1 MSEKMGEE
9 MELDALAIGA
19 HPDDVEFSCGGTLLK
34 LVSLGYQV
42 GILDVSRG
50 ELGTRGTAEIR
61 AREAAAA
68 ADVMGLAVRDNLE
81 LPDGHVWLSE
91 ESRMRMA
98 RKIRRYRP
106 RIIFTHYWEDPHP
119 DHAHTCQIVR
129 EAAHVAG
136 LVKYD
141 AEAGQRRF
149 RPLSVA
155 HFLFPRTVVPTF
167 VVDISEF
174 AEQKLAAARCY
185 GSQLYDAESKELE
198 TAVSNEGFLGR
209 VESRQR
215 FYGSLIAVEH
225 AEGFVVR
232 EALNIHDPV
241 ELLSRRMNMYS

>member
-1 MSEKMGEE
+1 MREGI
-9 MELDALAIGA
+9 ELDVLAIGA
-19 HPDDVEFSCGGTLLK
+19 HPDDVEFSCAGTLLK
-34 LVSLGYQV
+34 LVSLGYSV

-61 AREAAAA
+61 ASEAAAA
-68 ADVMGLAVRDNLE
+68 ALGLAVRDNLE
-81 LPDGHVWLSE
+81 LPDGHVWLTE
-91 ESRMRMA
+91 ESRTQMV
-98 RKIRRYRP
+98 RKLRQYRP
-106 RIIFTHYWEDPHP
+106 RVIFTHYWEDPHP
-119 DHAHTCQIVR
+119 DHAHTCLIVR

-136 LVKYD
+136 LAKYD

-149 RPLSVA
+149 RPLAVA

-167 VVDISEF
+167 VVDISGF
-174 AEQKLAAARCY
+174 AEQKLAVAKCY
-185 GSQLYDAESKELE
+185 RSQLYDPASKELE
-198 TAVSNEGFLGR
+198 TGVSNEGFLRR

-232 EALNIHDPV
+232 EALNVHDPI